1 MQNAIIELVD
11 MNGPVWNQLQQLK
24 EEVAQE
30 LADDGPWI
38 RIQPDSS
45 PDERPLVAEIA
56 VIDWIHRS
64 QLEARLR
71 EITEAQDRLL
81 DSHYGK
87 CIECGDQISAARLA
101 VDPAASLCLFCKAL
115 TEPEHVYSTL

>member
-1 MQNAIIELVD
+1 MQNVIELVE
-11 MNGPVWNQLQQLK
+11 MNGSVWNQLQQLK
-24 EEVAQE
+24 EEITQE

-38 RIQPDSS
+38 RIQPDAS
-45 PDERPLVAEIA
+45 PDERPLVAEIGA
-56 VIDWIHRS
+56 IDWIHRS

-71 EITEAQDRLL
+71 DITEAQDRLL
-81 DSHYGK
+81 DSNYGK

-101 VDPAASLCLFCKAL
+101 VDPAASLCLFCKSL